1 MKLKPINKQ
10 VVVVFGASSGIGRL
24 TALQFAERGAKLVI
38 AARGE
43 RGLQTLAHEI
53 RRKGGQAEYVVADAS
68 EFEQVKR
75 IAEQAIESYGRL
87 DTWVQTAGVGMW
99 ARFEQTTPE
108 EWRRIIDVNL
118 SGQAYGAMAALPALR
133 RSINEH
139 GGCSLIHV
147 SSGESVLSPPLQS
160 AYAASKHG
168 MRGLLEALR
177 SELKHEGVSI
187 SVTEVMPSGINTPIF
202 NNARTKLGVKPKPL
216 PPLYQPQV
224 VANAILYAAEH
235 PIPEI
240 VAGGAAKAGMIAQQ
254 LSPRLLNAFLS
265 GVGFTM
271 QRSDEPKSERAPDN
285 LFHPLENE
293 TRIKG
298 DFDAQA
304 RRGSFYTWSKTHPA
318 AGASIAGAVLGGALM
333 ILAGRASTG
342 DKESKKRAAALK
354 TS

>member
-24 TALQFAERGAKLVI
+24 TALQFAERGAKLVV
-38 AARGE
+38 AARGG
-43 RGLQTLAHEI
+43 RGLRTLVDEI
-53 RRKGGQAEYVVADAS
+53 RRRGGQAEYVVADAS
-68 EFEQVKR
+68 NFEQVKR
-75 IAEQAIESYGRL
+75 VAERAVESYGRL

-108 EWRRIIDVNL
+108 EWQRIVDVNL
-118 SGQAYGAMAALPALR
+118 NGQAYGAMAALPHLR
-133 RSINEH
+133 RSINKH

-160 AYAASKHG
+160 AYTASKHG
-168 MRGLLEALR
+168 MRGFLEALR
-177 SELKHEGVSI
+177 SELNHEGVLI

-224 VANAILYAAEH
+224 VADAILYAAEH
-235 PIPEI
+235 PTTEI
-240 VAGGAAKAGMIAQQ
+240 VAGGAAKASMIAQQ

-265 GVGFTM
+265 RAGYTM

-285 LFHPLENE
+285 LFQPLENE

-298 DFDAQA
+298 DFDSQA
-304 RRGSFYTWSKTHPA
+304 RRGSFYTWSKTHPTTSSA
-318 AGASIAGAVLGGALM
+318 VAGALLGGALL
-333 ILAGRASTG
+333 ILAAHLTTNYRERERQWL
-342 DKESKKRAAALK
+342 ESIP
-354 TS
+354 S